1 MRYGYAR
8 VSGIHQDLSD
18 QIDKLM
24 KEGILEE
31 NIYSEKFTGT
41 KKAERTQLNKLLNLL
56 EDGDTLIVC
65 KLDRLSRNT
74 KDALTIVEDLRNKG
88 VILDVLNMGRIDD
101 TSTGKL
107 IYTIFMAFS
116 EFERNAIVE
125 RTTSGKEYK
134 KANDPNFKDGRKRKL
149 SKKQAV
155 NMVKLLETQT
165 AKEVAVLYNISERS
179 VYTYKKEVLTGI
191 DAQGI

>member
-8 VSGIHQDLSD
+8 VSGVTQDLSD
-18 QIDKLM
+18 QIDKLL
-24 KEGILEE
+24 KEGILKE

-41 KKAERTQLNKLLNLL
+41 KKTERAQLNKLLNVL
-56 EDGDTLIVC
+56 EDGDTLVVC

-74 KDALTIVEDLRNKG
+74 KDALIIVEELRNKG

-101 TSTGKL
+101 TSTGRL

-125 RTTSGKEYK
+125 RTASGKAYK
-134 KANDPNFKDGRKRKL
+134 KANDPDFKDGRKRKL
-149 SKKQAV
+149 TREQAI
-155 NMVKLLETQT
+155 NLVKLLETQT
-165 AKEVAVLYNISERS
+165 AKEVADLYNISERS
-179 VYTYKKEVLTGI
+179 VYTYKKEILG
-191 DAQGI
+191 DNFQM